1 MEDFEEVGVVW
12 VGHDD
17 ALRSGGTE
25 EHADLTSVSRGL
37 EIAQIGLVKK
47 HLSKST

>member
-1 MEDFEEVGVVW
+1 VVR

-37 EIAQIGLVKK
+37 DKAQMELVKK